1 MIDIIFLIAAGWG
14 FFIGFTR
21 GIIKTVF
28 SLLSF
33 LFGVVIA
40 VRFSPDVTDVLQ
52 TVMANDSPMLFI
64 PGFLLTLV
72 LTIVLIRFFS
82 GALERGLQAVHIN
95 IINQVAGGLL
105 TAAFFT
111 LLYSLLLWFGNEAHI
126 IGKEAKEQS
135 ITYPFLER
143 YPQTTWK
150 LLGKIKPALQ
160 RFWSRSLEF
169 IDKIDEY
176 RIEQSSTETTIYD
189 IDEEGRRTPRRQ
201 NE

>member
-1 MIDIIFLIAAGWG
+1 MIDILFLIAVVWG

-21 GIIKTVF
+21 GVIKTVF
-28 SLLSF
+28 NVLSI
-33 LFGVVIA
+33 LFGIVIA

-52 TVMANDSPMLFI
+52 TAMANDNPLLFI

-72 LTIVLIRFFS
+72 LTVVLIRFFS
-82 GALERGLQAVHIN
+82 GALEKGLQTAQIN
-95 IINQVAGGLL
+95 IINQLAGGLL

-111 LLYSLLLWFGNEAHI
+111 LLYSLLLWFGDQAHI
-126 IGKEAKEQS
+126 INRETKEQS
-135 ITYPFLER
+135 ISYPFLEK

-150 LLGKIKPALQ
+150 ILGKIKPTLQ
-160 RFWSRSLEF
+160 QFWGRSLEF

-176 RIEQSSTETTIYD
+176 RVEQSSTETTIYD